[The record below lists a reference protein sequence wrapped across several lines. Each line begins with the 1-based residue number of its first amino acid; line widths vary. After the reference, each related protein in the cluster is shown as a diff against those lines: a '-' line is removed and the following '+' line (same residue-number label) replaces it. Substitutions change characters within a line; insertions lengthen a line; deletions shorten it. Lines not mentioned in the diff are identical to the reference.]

1 VEALIRW
8 NHPEYG
14 MISPAKFIPL
24 AEATGIIVQIGE
36 WVLLEACKQASI
48 WHRDG
53 YDVVVAVNIS
63 AVQFKR
69 GNIEKTVL
77 KALDE
82 SGLDP
87 RYLELELTESMLISD
102 ESTTIKTIQRLKEIG
117 IQLSIDDFGTGYSS
131 LSYLKKFKID
141 KLKIDQSFIRD
152 IMQDPEDSA
161 IVTAIIQMAKSLN
174 LKTIAEGVEDESIL
188 QHLSSIGCDE
198 IQGYYISKPLPS
210 NEVGYFL

>member
-1 VEALIRW
+1 MEALIRW